1 MGFNLEN
8 LNRQDAKHAKETMSQ
23 ESMNVRFE
31 KEGAV
36 AILTLDR
43 PDRLNAMADPM
54 WDALY
59 DHLGR
64 IAVDDEVRAVILTGA
79 GRAFCSGGDVTGM
92 AKSDIVSG
100 RARSKRR
107 HRTVTALH
115 TLEKPVIA
123 AVRGPVY
130 GIGNALALACDLIV
144 ASDTTKFSMAFKKVG
159 VVPDGGAIFFLTQ
172 TLGIA
177 RAKDL
182 VYTAR
187 VVPADEALKL
197 GLVIRVVPDDKLDA
211 EARAL
216 AKEMAESA
224 TYALA
229 LTKKMFQS
237 MYVPTLEQLMEMET
251 LASGVVRLTHDHK
264 EGVDAF
270 KEKRP
275 PKFLGK

>member
-1 MGFNLEN
+1 
-8 LNRQDAKHAKETMSQ
+8 
-23 ESMNVRFE
+23 MNVRFE

-43 PDRLNAMADPM
+43 PERLNAMADPM

-59 DHLGR
+59 EHLGS
-64 IAVDDEVRAVILTGA
+64 IAADEEVRAVILTGA
-79 GRAFCSGGDVTGM
+79 GRAFCSGGDVTSM

-100 RARSKRR
+100 RTRSKKR
-107 HRTVTALH
+107 HRTVQALYS
-115 TLEKPVIA
+115 LEKPVIA
-123 AVRGPVY
+123 AIRGACY
-130 GIGNALALACDLIV
+130 GIGNALALALACDLAV
-144 ASDTTKFSMAFKKVG
+144 ASENAKFSMAFKKVG

-172 TLGIA
+172 YLGIG
-177 RAKDL
+177 RAKEL

-187 VVPADEALKL
+187 VVPAQEALQL
-197 GLVIRVVPDDKLDA
+197 GLVARVVPDDRLDA

-229 LTKKMFQS
+229 LAKKMFQS
-237 MYVPTLEQLMEMET
+237 MAMPSLEMLLENEV
-251 LASGVVRLTHDHK
+251 LNSGVARLTHDHQ
-264 EGVDAF
+264 EGVAAF

-275 PKFLGK
+275 PKFQGK

>member
-1 MGFNLEN
+1 
-8 LNRQDAKHAKETMSQ
+8 
-23 ESMNVRFE
+23 MNVRLE
-31 KEGAV
+31 KDGAL

-54 WDALY
+54 WDALH
-59 DHLGR
+59 DHLVA
-64 IAVDDEVRAVILTGA
+64 IAADDAIRAVILTGA

-100 RARSKRR
+100 RARSQRR
-107 HRTVTALH
+107 HRTVLALYG
-115 TLEKPVIA
+115 LEKPVIA
-123 AVRGPVY
+123 AVRGAVY
-130 GIGNALALACDLIV
+130 GIGNALALACDIV
-144 ASDTTKFSMAFKKVG
+144 LASDTTKFSMAFKKVG

-172 TLGIA
+172 NLGIA
-177 RAKDL
+177 RAKEL

-187 VVPADEALKL
+187 VVPAAEALAL
-197 GLVIRVVPDDKLDA
+197 GLIARVVADNKLEI

-216 AKEMAESA
+216 ATELAESA

-229 LTKKMFQS
+229 LAKKMFHS
-237 MYVPTLEQLMEMET
+237 MYVPTLEQLMELET
-251 LASGVVRLTHDHK
+251 LASGAARLTHDHQ
-264 EGVDAF
+264 EGVAAF

>member
-1 MGFNLEN
+1 
-8 LNRQDAKHAKETMSQ
+8 
-23 ESMNVRFE
+23 MNVRFE

-36 AILTLDR
+36 AVLTLDR
-43 PDRLNAMADPM
+43 PERLNAMADPM
-54 WDALY
+54 WDALHA
-59 DHLGR
+59 HLAT
-64 IAVDDEVRAVILTGA
+64 IAADEGIRAVILTGA

-100 RARSKRR
+100 RARSQRR
-107 HRTVTALH
+107 HRTVLALYN
-115 TLEKPVIA
+115 LEKPVIA
-123 AVRGPVY
+123 AVRGAVY
-130 GIGNALALACDLIV
+130 GIGNALALACDLVI

-172 TLGIA
+172 NLGIA

-187 VVPADEALKL
+187 VVPATEALEL
-197 GLVIRVVPDDKLDA
+197 GLVTRVVPDAKLEA

-216 AKEMAESA
+216 AVEMAESA

-229 LTKKMFQS
+229 LAKKMFHS
-237 MYVPTLEQLMEMET
+237 MYVPTLEQLLEMET
-251 LASGVVRLTHDHK
+251 LASGAARLTHDHQ
-264 EGVDAF
+264 EGVAAF

-275 PKFLGK
+275 PRFQGR

>member
-1 MGFNLEN
+1 
-8 LNRQDAKHAKETMSQ
+8 
-23 ESMNVRFE
+23 MNVRYE
-31 KEGAV
+31 KKDGIAV
-36 AILTLDR
+36 LTLDR
-43 PDRLNAMADPM
+43 PERLNAMADPM
-54 WDALY
+54 WDALHG
-59 DHLGR
+59 HLGT
-64 IAVDDEVRAVILTGA
+64 IAADDGVRAVILTGA

-100 RARSKRR
+100 RARSQRR
-107 HRTVTALH
+107 HRTVHALY

-130 GIGNALALACDLIV
+130 GIGNALALACDLVV
-144 ASDTTKFSMAFKKVG
+144 ASDTAKFSMAFKKVG

-172 TLGIA
+172 YLGIA

-187 VVPADEALKL
+187 AVPAEEARQL
-197 GLVIRVVPDDKLDA
+197 GLVTRVVPDDRLDA

-229 LTKKMFQS
+229 LAKKMFQS
-237 MYVPTLEQLMEMET
+237 MYVPTLEQLMELET
-251 LASGVVRLTHDHK
+251 LASGAVRLTHDHK

-275 PKFLGK
+275 PKFLGR

>member
-1 MGFNLEN
+1 
-8 LNRQDAKHAKETMSQ
+8 
-23 ESMNVRFE
+23 MNVRFD
-31 KEGAV
+31 KDGAI

-59 DHLGR
+59 EHLGT
-64 IAVDDEVRAVILTGA
+64 IAGDDEVRTVILTGA
-79 GRAFCSGGDVTGM
+79 GRAFCSGGDVSGM

-100 RARSKRR
+100 RKRSQRR
-107 HRTVTALH
+107 HRTVQALYS
-115 TLEKPVIA
+115 LEKPVIA
-123 AVRGPVY
+123 AVRGPIY
-130 GIGNALALACDLIV
+130 GIGNALALACDLVI
-144 ASDTTKFSMAFKKVG
+144 ASDTARFSMAFKKVG

-172 TLGIA
+172 YLGIA

-197 GLVIRVVPDDKLDA
+197 GLVVRVVPDDQLES

-216 AKEMAESA
+216 ALEMAESA

-229 LTKKMFQS
+229 LAKKMFHS
-237 MYVPTLEQLMEMET
+237 LYVPTLEQLLEMEA
-251 LASGVVRLTHDHK
+251 LASGVVRLTHDHQ
-264 EGVDAF
+264 EGVAAF
-270 KEKRP
+270 KEKRV

>member
-1 MGFNLEN
+1 
-8 LNRQDAKHAKETMSQ
+8 
-23 ESMNVRFE
+23 MNVRFE

-36 AILTLDR
+36 AVLTLDR
-43 PDRLNAMADPM
+43 PERLNAMADPM
-54 WDALY
+54 WDALHE
-59 DHLGR
+59 HLGT
-64 IAVDDEVRAVILTGA
+64 IALDDEVRCVILTGA

-92 AKSDIVSG
+92 AQSDIVSG
-100 RARSKRR
+100 RVRSKKR
-107 HRTVTALH
+107 HRTIQAPH

-144 ASDTTKFSMAFKKVG
+144 ASDTAKFSMAFKKVG

-172 TLGIA
+172 YLGIA

-187 VVPADEALKL
+187 VVTADEAQKL
-197 GLVIRVVPDDKLDA
+197 GLVMRVVPDEKLEA
-211 EARAL
+211 EARSL
-216 AKEMAESA
+216 AMEMAESA

-229 LTKKMFQS
+229 LAKKMFQS
-237 MYVPTLEQLMEMET
+237 MYVPTLEQLLEMEA

-264 EGVDAF
+264 EGVAAF

-275 PKFLGK
+275 PRFLGK

>member
-1 MGFNLEN
+1 
-8 LNRQDAKHAKETMSQ
+8 
-23 ESMNVRFE
+23 MNVKCE

-36 AILTLDR
+36 AVLTLDR
-43 PDRLNAMADPM
+43 PERLNAMADPM
-54 WDALY
+54 WDALHE
-59 DHLGR
+59 HLVR
-64 IAVDDEVRAVILTGA
+64 IAADDEVRAVVLTGA

-100 RARSKRR
+100 RVRSQRR
-107 HRTVTALH
+107 HRTVTALY

-123 AVRGPVY
+123 AVRGPIY
-130 GIGNALALACDLIV
+130 GIGNALALACDLVV
-144 ASDTTKFSMAFKKVG
+144 ASDTAKFSMAFKKVG
-159 VVPDGGAIFFLTQ
+159 VVPDGGAVFFLTQ
-172 TLGIA
+172 HLGIA

-187 VVPADEALKL
+187 VVPADEALRL
-197 GLVIRVVPDDKLDA
+197 GLVMRVVPDDRLDQ

-216 AKEMAESA
+216 AQEMAESA

-229 LTKKMFQS
+229 LAKKMFQS

-251 LASGVVRLTHDHK
+251 LASGVARLTHDHK
-264 EGVDAF
+264 EGVEAF

>member
-1 MGFNLEN
+1 
-8 LNRQDAKHAKETMSQ
+8 
-23 ESMNVRFE
+23 MNVRFD

-36 AILTLDR
+36 AVLTLDR

-59 DHLGR
+59 EHLGR
-64 IAVDDEVRAVILTGA
+64 IAVDEEVRAVILTGA
-79 GRAFCSGGDVTGM
+79 GRAFCSGGDITSM

-100 RARSKRR
+100 RVRSKRR
-107 HRTVTALH
+107 HRTVQALYS
-115 TLEKPVIA
+115 LEKPVIA
-123 AVRGPVY
+123 AVRGAVY
-130 GIGNALALACDLIV
+130 GIGNALALACDLVI
-144 ASDTTKFSMAFKKVG
+144 ASDSAKFSMAFKKVG

-172 TLGIA
+172 YLGIA

-187 VVPADEALKL
+187 VVPAAEALSL
-197 GLVIRVVPDDKLDA
+197 GLVVRVVPDDKLEA

-229 LTKKMFQS
+229 LAKKMFQS
-237 MYVPTLEQLMEMET
+237 MAVPSLEMLLENEV
-251 LASGVVRLTHDHK
+251 LNSGIARLTHDHK
-264 EGVDAF
+264 EGVAAF

-275 PKFLGK
+275 PKFQGR

>member
-1 MGFNLEN
+1 
-8 LNRQDAKHAKETMSQ
+8 
-23 ESMNVRFE
+23 MNVRFE
-31 KEGAV
+31 KDGAI

-59 DHLGR
+59 EHLGT
-64 IAVDDEVRAVILTGA
+64 IAADDAVRAVILTGA

-92 AKSDIVSG
+92 AKSDVVSG
-100 RARSKRR
+100 RARSQRR
-107 HRTVTALH
+107 HRTVLALYN
-115 TLEKPVIA
+115 LEKPVIA
-123 AVRGPVY
+123 AVRGAVY
-130 GIGNALALACDLIV
+130 GIGNALALACDLVV
-144 ASDTTKFSMAFKKVG
+144 ASDSAKFSMAFKKVG
-159 VVPDGGAIFFLTQ
+159 LVPDGGAIFFLTQ
-172 TLGIA
+172 HLGIA

-182 VYTAR
+182 VFTAR
-187 VVPADEALKL
+187 AVPAGEALEL
-197 GLVIRVVPDDKLDA
+197 GLVVRVVPDGKLES

-216 AKEMAESA
+216 AAEMSESA

-229 LTKKMFQS
+229 LAKKMFHS

-251 LASGVVRLTHDHK
+251 LASGGVRLTHDHK

-275 PKFLGK
+275 PKFQGR